1 MPLIPASAT
10 HMAAEAMTGG
20 ADGRGFAGAVLDAL
34 TSHICVL
41 DASGVITLVNEAWR
55 QFALENS
62 SVATRTGVG
71 THYLDV
77 CRAAT
82 GPGSEEAAAFADG
95 VRGVLEGRN
104 GLFQLEYPCHSPTEN
119 RWFVGRVTPLK
130 GSERGAVVSHMNV
143 TDRKLVEFELAR
155 LAATDSLTGLP
166 NRRFFLDMAN
176 REVDRVRRFRVPA
189 SVVMIDVDHFKD
201 INDTYGHAAGDDAL
215 RHLAV
220 SFRASLREVDV
231 LARLGGE
238 EFAVLLPGP
247 MRVARSALRRRC
259 ARRCHRSPCR
269 RDSTRSG
276 LRRASARP
284 ICRLVI
290 STLAL
295 PSHGPMRLSTRLSI
309 RAGTASGHFRRLG
322 RVDITEGDP
331 EGGVG
336 SGGKAVVVT
345 APAAWLT

>member
-1 MPLIPASAT
+1 
-10 HMAAEAMTGG
+10 MTGR

-62 SVATRTGVG
+62 SVPTRTGVG

-82 GPGSEEAAAFADG
+82 GPGSEEAAAFAQG
-95 VRGVLEGRN
+95 VREVLEGRTE
-104 GLFQLEYPCHSPTEN
+104 LFQLEYPCHSPTEN

-130 GSERGAVVSHMNV
+130 GEKHGAVVSHMNV
-143 TDRKLVEFELAR
+143 TDRKLVEFELAK

-189 SVVMIDVDHFKD
+189 SVVMIDVDHFKE

-215 RHLAV
+215 RHMAV

-238 EFAVLLPGP
+238 EFAVLLPGTDEDGAQ
-247 MRVARSALRRRC
+247 RVAEKMRMALSSEPVATGQYSFHLTASFGTTDLLSGDLDIGAALRR
-259 ARRCHRSPCR
+259 ADAALYAAKH
-269 RDSTRSG
+269 SG
-276 LRRASARP
+276 RNCVRAFSE
-284 ICRLVI
+284 I
-290 STLAL
+290 
-295 PSHGPMRLSTRLSI
+295 GK
-309 RAGTASGHFRRLG
+309 GGHN
-322 RVDITEGDP
+322 
-331 EGGVG
+331 
-336 SGGKAVVVT
+336 
-345 APAAWLT
+345 

>member
-1 MPLIPASAT
+1 
-10 HMAAEAMTGG
+10 MTGG

-41 DASGVITLVNEAWR
+41 DSSGVITLVNEAWR

-176 REVDRVRRFRVPA
+176 REVDRVRRFGGPA
-189 SVVMIDVDHFKD
+189 SVAMIDIDHFKD
-201 INDTYGHAAGDDAL
+201 INDTYGHAAGDEAL
-215 RHLAV
+215 RHLAN
-220 SFRASLREVDV
+220 SFKLSLREVDI

-238 EFAVLLPGP
+238 EFAVLLPGTNETGAKSLAEKMRATLSSTPVSSGPHTFRLTASFGAADLLSDDFDIAAALGRADAALYAAKRSGRDCVRTFSNLDEP
-247 MRVARSALRRRC
+247 MQSV
-259 ARRCHRSPCR
+259 
-269 RDSTRSG
+269 TRSN
-276 LRRASARP
+276 
-284 ICRLVI
+284 
-290 STLAL
+290 
-295 PSHGPMRLSTRLSI
+295 
-309 RAGTASGHFRRLG
+309 
-322 RVDITEGDP
+322 
-331 EGGVG
+331 
-336 SGGKAVVVT
+336 
-345 APAAWLT
+345 